1 MVDALASD
9 PEADLWVA
17 FAPQPEMF
25 SRAVKVSDAG
35 VEYAGGGGMTCA
47 QPIGDIVAYRIG
59 PDGET
64 VGVRGVTVELVG
76 ETVGVEAPAV
86 VSKAA
91 GNSTSFVYSLTG
103 STSGVEAP
111 AVVSKAAGNSTSFVY
126 SLTGSTS
133 GFGNFVG
140 YNRPAGNST
149 SFVYSLTGSTSG
161 FGNFVGYNRP
171 ADSVDDDEQ

>member
-1 MVDALASD
+1 MGVRIDVAVPQWMVDALASD

-103 STSGVEAP
+103 STSG
-111 AVVSKAAGNSTSFVY
+111 
-126 SLTGSTS
+126 
-133 GFGNFVG
+133 
-140 YNRPAGNST
+140 
-149 SFVYSLTGSTSG
+149 